1 MRYQRL
7 FLRILYGSI
16 YVLLFFVLIAL
27 LLITPADAIKR
38 SLRNGQNYNVTI
50 LTISYVV
57 TVTIVIFV
65 YILRLYINK
74 TALASIPKAWVP
86 IDKSDVKDAVYRM
99 IHSGLSR
106 SAVIAYA
113 ARPRDVALDLDGK
126 LGTGD
131 GSNRPRG
138 ELDTVRTRSE
148 KAVGEDGSGGL
159 ALPLL
164 PLQGRPDWDEI
175 EHDGWASPKC
185 PDLRNLQYSSVL
197 CELPHLIEA
206 KALALASP
214 RQSVDGD
221 AAGGQA
227 RVLGAEAAALL
238 QRMPFMT
245 MSDYLGHL
253 SHMGVLPPV
262 DDESTTS
269 LFLDR
274 YEYARF
280 SGRPLSNQRF
290 RELMRLFAEVLR
302 AMQPIDPRVL
312 QSPDQDGDDDDGDN
326 DGDNE
331 NENENDTSYGWGP
344 SESDA
349 DIDNDAPL
357 YTNPPSPRSSISR
370 STMSSVR
377 RHPRP
382 SLHRRTPSARA
393 WSYYT
398 APISPGSRRPDTG
411 MLSRTS
417 SADNNGASSF
427 APTRRLQ
434 QQQQQ
439 QQQQHTVGGQ
449 PPSSSSS
456 LCSKDSTRSGG
467 SGSVIRLATR
477 DDPDALP
484 YVLNL
489 RPTT

>member
-38 SLRNGQNYNVTI
+38 SLRNDQNYNVTI
-50 LTISYVV
+50 LAISYVV

-86 IDKSDVKDAVYRM
+86 IDKGDVKDAVYRM

-113 ARPRDVALDLDGK
+113 ARPRDVVLDLDGK
-126 LGTGD
+126 LGTGN
-131 GSNRPRG
+131 GSNRPRA

-214 RQSVDGD
+214 RQSVNGN
-221 AAGGQA
+221 AAGEQA
-227 RVLGAEAAALL
+227 HLLGAEVAASL

-262 DDESTTS
+262 DDDSTTS

-280 SGRPLSNQRF
+280 SDRPLSNQRF
-290 RELMRLFAEVLR
+290 RELMHLFAEVLR

-312 QSPDQDGDDDDGDN
+312 QSPDRDGNDDDGD
-326 DGDNE
+326 

-357 YTNPPSPRSSISR
+357 YTNPPSPRSSISH

-377 RHPRP
+377 HQPRL

-411 MLSRTS
+411 TGAGMLSRTS
-417 SADNNGASSF
+417 SADNNGATSF
-427 APTRRLQ
+427 APTRRL
-434 QQQQQ
+434 
-439 QQQQHTVGGQ
+439 QQHTVGGQ

-456 LCSKDSTRSGG
+456 LCSKNSTRSGG

>member
-16 YVLLFFVLIAL
+16 YVLLILVLIAL
-27 LLITPADAIKR
+27 LLVTPADAIKR

-86 IDKSDVKDAVYRM
+86 IDKGDVKDAVYRM

-106 SAVIAYA
+106 SAVISYA

-131 GSNRPRG
+131 GSNRPRA
-138 ELDTVRTRSE
+138 EQDTVRTRSE

-159 ALPLL
+159 ALPSL

-214 RQSVDGD
+214 RHSVDGH
-221 AAGGQA
+221 AVGGQA
-227 RVLGAEAAALL
+227 RVLGAEVAALL

-253 SHMGVLPPV
+253 SQLGVLPPV
-262 DDESTTS
+262 DDESMTS

-280 SGRPLSNQRF
+280 SNRPLSNQRF
-290 RELMRLFAEVLR
+290 RELMHLFAEVLR

-312 QSPDQDGDDDDGDN
+312 QSPYQDGDGDDDN
-326 DGDNE
+326 DGD

-411 MLSRTS
+411 TGAGMLSRTS
-417 SADNNGASSF
+417 SADNNGATTF
-427 APTRRLQ
+427 APTRRL
-434 QQQQQ
+434 Q

>member
-16 YVLLFFVLIAL
+16 YVLLFLVLIAL
-27 LLITPADAIKR
+27 LLVTPADAIKR

-74 TALASIPKAWVP
+74 TALASIPKARVP
-86 IDKSDVKDAVYRM
+86 IDKGDVKDAVYRM

-113 ARPRDVALDLDGK
+113 ARPRDVVLDLDAK

-131 GSNRPRG
+131 GSHRP
-138 ELDTVRTRSE
+138 RTRSE
-148 KAVGEDGSGGL
+148 KAVGEDSSGDL

-206 KALALASP
+206 KALALASS

-262 DDESTTS
+262 DEESATS
-269 LFLDR
+269 LFLAR

-280 SGRPLSNQRF
+280 SDRPLSNQRF
-290 RELMRLFAEVLR
+290 RELMHLFAEVLR
-302 AMQPIDPRVL
+302 AMQPIDPGVL
-312 QSPDQDGDDDDGDN
+312 QSSDQHGHEAN

-331 NENENDTSYGWGP
+331 NENDMSYGWGP

-382 SLHRRTPSARA
+382 SIHRRTPSARA

-411 MLSRTS
+411 TGAGMLSRTS
-417 SADNNGASSF
+417 SADNNGATSF
-427 APTRRLQ
+427 APTRRLE
-434 QQQQQ
+434 
-439 QQQQHTVGGQ
+439 QQQHTMGGQ
-449 PPSSSSS
+449 PPTSSSS